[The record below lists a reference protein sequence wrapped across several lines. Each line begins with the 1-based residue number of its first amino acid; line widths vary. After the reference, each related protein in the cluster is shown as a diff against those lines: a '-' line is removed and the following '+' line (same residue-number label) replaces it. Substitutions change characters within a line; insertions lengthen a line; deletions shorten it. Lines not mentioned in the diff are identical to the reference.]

1 MVNSGPITRDDY
13 KRLHTLTEHLHEPDL
28 FVYWLDL
35 LVTAWVAW
43 SAIFVA
49 LTSTALS
56 TSQLLAVVVAACGFY
71 KGVNFVHEVSHH
83 PRKLHS
89 LSLAYNI
96 FFGLYT
102 RVLSY
107 FGNSHTDHHS
117 VKKFGTQ
124 LDPEYENWSR
134 RHPANVF
141 RPAIASF
148 ISPLLMF
155 ARIAVIPLMYLVA
168 SRNFLKTIVRRYSSI
183 VMNMSYEY
191 DKTDDETL
199 ARVKSLDLV
208 AMSLTWLAAGLL
220 FYFEIL
226 IEAALIQYT
235 TLVIANMLGSFR
247 ALGVHRYISNFNPQP
262 AQNQFFDSVS
272 ISDSPFSPLWGP
284 LNSNYH
290 SIHHLLPHLPY
301 HAMKDAHGL
310 LLKDERWSNHYR
322 KTLEKNLVASLFRLW
337 VRAAENRRRTMAANQ
352 SNPSPVNDRPNRNQ
366 RQTQSE
372 TPHWGTGSVR

>member
-1 MVNSGPITRDDY
+1 MLNSSHITRDDY
-13 KRLHTLTEHLHEPDL
+13 RRLNALTEHLHEPDL
-28 FVYWLDL
+28 FVYWFDL
-35 LVTAWVAW
+35 LLTAWVAW
-43 SAIFVA
+43 SALFVA
-49 LTSTALS
+49 LTSAALS
-56 TSQLLAVVVAACGFY
+56 ATQLLAVLVAACGFY
-71 KGVNFVHEVSHH
+71 KGVNFVHEISHH
-83 PRKLHS
+83 PRKLRS
-89 LSLAYNI
+89 LSLAYNF

-107 FGNSHTDHHS
+107 FGNSHPDHHS

-148 ISPLLMF
+148 ISPILMF
-155 ARIAVIPLMYLVA
+155 TRIAVIPLMYLVA
-168 SRNFLKTIVRRYSSI
+168 GRSFLKTIVRRFSSI

-191 DKTDDETL
+191 GKTDNETL
-199 ARVKSLDLV
+199 TRVKSLDLI
-208 AMSLTWLAAGLL
+208 AMAFTWLAAGIF

-226 IEAALIQYT
+226 MESALIQYT

-247 ALGVHRYISNFNPQP
+247 ALGVHRYISNFDAQP

-272 ISDSPFSPLWGP
+272 IAETPLSPLWGP

-301 HAMKDAHGL
+301 HAMKDVHAML
-310 LLKDERWSNHYR
+310 LQDDRWRTHYEM
-322 KTLEKNLVASLFRLW
+322 TLEKSLVISLSKLW
-337 VRAAENRRRTMAANQ
+337 HRAAENRR
-352 SNPSPVNDRPNRNQ
+352 
-366 RQTQSE
+366 QTLAMN
-372 TPHWGTGSVR
+372 